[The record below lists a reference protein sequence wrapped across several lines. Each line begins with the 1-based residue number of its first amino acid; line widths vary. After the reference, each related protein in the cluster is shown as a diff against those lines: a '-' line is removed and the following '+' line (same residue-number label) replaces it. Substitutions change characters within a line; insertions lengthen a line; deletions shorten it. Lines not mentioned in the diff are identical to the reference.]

1 MRTRQSL
8 VDVVRGALI
17 GIVEIIPGVS
27 GGTVALIV
35 GLYET
40 LIESAGHVVRGVL
53 KLLTDLPR
61 GRGAEAG
68 LQELRSARWSV
79 LVPVGIG
86 MVTAVILGARAIA
99 PLLEEHPV
107 LTRAFFAGLII
118 VSLVVPIRMVGGR
131 WSGIEIGTAV
141 VAAVVAFALTSLPP
155 SRVDDPSLWVVV
167 GAAAIAICALVL
179 PGLSGS
185 FLLLVMGLYAPTLDA
200 VNDRDLAYLGAFMVG
215 AILGLGSFVEVLR
228 YLLRTHRR
236 LTLAAMTG
244 VMVGAL
250 RALWPW
256 QDDDGAL
263 LGASGSWA
271 PVVVAFLVGAVLV
284 GALLLLEKA
293 FTTSEV
299 EPTA

>member
-8 VDVVRGALI
+8 IDVVRGALI

-53 KLLTDLPR
+53 KLVTDLPR
-61 GRGAEAG
+61 GRGAGAG
-68 LQELRSARWSV
+68 LEELRSARWTV

-86 MVTAVILGARAIA
+86 MVSAVVLGARAIA
-99 PLLEEHPV
+99 PLLEDHPIP
-107 LTRAFFAGLII
+107 TRAFFAGLII

-131 WSGIEIGTAV
+131 WSAVEIGTAV

-155 SRVDDPSLWVVV
+155 SRVDDPSLWIVV

-185 FLLLVMGLYAPTLDA
+185 FLLLAMGLYAPTLDA
-200 VNDRDLAYLGAFMVG
+200 VNDRDLAYLGAFMMG

-263 LGASGSWA
+263 LGASGSLT
-271 PVVVAFLVGAVLV
+271 PVVVAFLVGAALV
-284 GALLLLEKA
+284 AALLLLEKV

-299 EPTA
+299 EPAA

>member
-131 WSGIEIGTAV
+131 WSGIEIGFAA

-185 FLLLVMGLYAPTLDA
+185 FLLLAMGLYAPTLDA

>member
-131 WSGIEIGTAV
+131 WSGIEIGTAA

-185 FLLLVMGLYAPTLDA
+185 FLLLAMGLYAPTLDA

>member
-8 VDVVRGALI
+8 IDVVRGALI
-17 GIVEIIPGVS
+17 GIVEIVPGVS

-40 LIESAGHVVRGVL
+40 LIESAGHVVRGVV
-53 KLLTDLPR
+53 KLLVDLPR
-61 GRGAEAG
+61 GRGPGAG
-68 LQELRSARWSV
+68 LEELRSARWSV

-86 MVTAVILGARAIA
+86 MVTAVVLGARAIA

-107 LTRAFFAGLII
+107 PTRAFFAGLII

-131 WSGIEIGTAV
+131 WSVAEVGTAG
-141 VAAVVAFALTSLPP
+141 VAAVVAFLLTSLPP
-155 SRVDDPSLWVVV
+155 SRVDDPSLWIVV
-167 GAAAIAICALVL
+167 GAAAVAICALVL

-185 FLLLVMGLYAPTLDA
+185 FLLLAMGLYAPTLDA
-200 VNDRDLAYLGAFMVG
+200 VNDRDLAYLGAFMIG

-228 YLLRTHRR
+228 YLLRTHWR

-263 LGASGSWA
+263 LGASGSLA
-271 PVVVAFLVGAVLV
+271 PVVVAFLVGAALV
-284 GALLLLEKA
+284 GALLLLERVL
-293 FTTSEV
+293 TTSEV
-299 EPTA
+299 EPAG

>member
-17 GIVEIIPGVS
+17 GLVEIVPGVS

-53 KLLTDLPR
+53 KLLSDLPR

-68 LQELRSARWSV
+68 LQELRSARWPV

-131 WSGIEIGTAV
+131 WSGIEIGTAA

-185 FLLLVMGLYAPTLDA
+185 FLLLAMGLYAPTLDA

>member
-17 GIVEIIPGVS
+17 GIVEIVPGVS

-61 GRGAEAG
+61 GRGSEAG

-86 MVTAVILGARAIA
+86 MVAAVILGARAIA

-131 WSGIEIGTAV
+131 WSGVEIGTAA

-155 SRVDDPSLWVVV
+155 SRVDDPSLWAVV

-185 FLLLVMGLYAPTLDA
+185 FLLLAMGLYAPTLDA

>member
-8 VDVVRGALI
+8 IDVVRGALI

-53 KLLTDLPR
+53 KLVTDLPR
-61 GRGAEAG
+61 GRGAGAG
-68 LQELRSARWSV
+68 LEELRSARWTV

-86 MVTAVILGARAIA
+86 MVSAVVLGARAIA
-99 PLLEEHPV
+99 PLLEDHPIP
-107 LTRAFFAGLII
+107 TRAFFAGLII

-131 WSGIEIGTAV
+131 WSAVEIGTAV

-155 SRVDDPSLWVVV
+155 SRVDDPSLWIVV

-185 FLLLVMGLYAPTLDA
+185 FLLLAMGLYAPTLDA
-200 VNDRDLAYLGAFMVG
+200 VNDRDLAYLGAFMIG

-263 LGASGSWA
+263 LGASGSLT
-271 PVVVAFLVGAVLV
+271 PVVVAFLVGAALV
-284 GALLLLEKA
+284 AALLLLEKV

-299 EPTA
+299 EPAA

>member
-107 LTRAFFAGLII
+107 LTKAFFAGLII

-131 WSGIEIGTAV
+131 WSGIEIGTAA

-185 FLLLVMGLYAPTLDA
+185 FLLLAMGLYAPTLDA

>member
-68 LQELRSARWSV
+68 LQELRSVRWSV

-107 LTRAFFAGLII
+107 LTKAFFAGLII

-185 FLLLVMGLYAPTLDA
+185 FLLLAMGLYAPTLDA

>member
-8 VDVVRGALI
+8 IDVVRGALI
-17 GIVEIIPGVS
+17 GIVEIVPGVS

-40 LIESAGHVVRGVL
+40 LIESAGHVVRGVV
-53 KLLTDLPR
+53 KLLADLPR
-61 GRGAEAG
+61 GRGAAGG

-86 MVTAVILGARAIA
+86 MVTAVVLGARAIA

-107 LTRAFFAGLII
+107 PTRAFFAGLII

-131 WSGIEIGTAV
+131 WSVVEVGTAG
-141 VAAVVAFALTSLPP
+141 VAAVVAFLLTSLPP
-155 SRVDDPSLWVVV
+155 SRVDDPSLWIVV
-167 GAAAIAICALVL
+167 GAAAVAICALVL

-185 FLLLVMGLYAPTLDA
+185 FLLLAMGLYAPTLDA

-228 YLLRTHRR
+228 YLLRTHWR

-263 LGASGSWA
+263 LGASGSLA
-271 PVVVAFLVGAVLV
+271 PVVVAFLVGAALV
-284 GALLLLEKA
+284 GALLLLERVL
-293 FTTSEV
+293 TTSEV
-299 EPTA
+299 EPAG

>member
-131 WSGIEIGTAV
+131 WSGIEIGTAA